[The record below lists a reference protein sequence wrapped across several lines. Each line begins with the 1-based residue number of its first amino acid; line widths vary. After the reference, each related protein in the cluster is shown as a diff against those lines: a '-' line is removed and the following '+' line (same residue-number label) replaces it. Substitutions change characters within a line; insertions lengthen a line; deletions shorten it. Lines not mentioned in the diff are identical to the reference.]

1 MTKIICLGDS
11 FTQGYLVE
19 DKNYTRFL
27 EKAGFLVRNLGVN
40 GSTTEEMLER
50 YRRFKAEEREDI
62 LVVFGGTN
70 DFLNGISAQFAYKN
84 LKSILD
90 MSNVSK
96 KILIIPSYVEEE
108 SIFPVYR
115 MTNDKIDLLYEIFK
129 EDLSNR
135 KDFYIIDARKIQ
147 GRFIDGIHL
156 ASDFH
161 EKLMEEILRI
171 IND

>member
-27 EKAGFLVRNLGVN
+27 EKACFLVRNLGVN
-40 GSTTEEMLER
+40 GSTTEEMLVR
-50 YRRFKAEEREDI
+50 YKRFKAEEREDI
-62 LVVFGGTN
+62 LVIFGGTN

-90 MSNVSK
+90 MSDVSK

-108 SIFPVYR
+108 SIFPAYKI
-115 MTNDKIDLLYEIFK
+115 TNQKIDLLYEIFK
-129 EDLSNR
+129 EDLSHM
-135 KDFYIIDARKIQ
+135 KDFNMIDARKIE

-161 EKLMEEILRI
+161 EKLTEEILRI

>member
-1 MTKIICLGDS
+1 MTEIICLGDS

-40 GSTTEEMLER
+40 GSTTEEMLAR
-50 YRRFKAEEREDI
+50 YKRFKAEEDDDI

-70 DFLNGISAQFAYKN
+70 DFLNAISAEFAYKN

-96 KILIIPSYVEEE
+96 KS
-108 SIFPVYR
+108 
-115 MTNDKIDLLYEIFK
+115 
-129 EDLSNR
+129 
-135 KDFYIIDARKIQ
+135 
-147 GRFIDGIHL
+147 
-156 ASDFH
+156 SD
-161 EKLMEEILRI
+161 
-171 IND
+171 NP

>member
-50 YRRFKAEEREDI
+50 YKRFKAEEDDDI

-70 DFLNGISAQFAYKN
+70 DFFFFFFAEFAYKN

-90 MSNVSK
+90 MSNVS
-96 KILIIPSYVEEE
+96 
-108 SIFPVYR
+108 
-115 MTNDKIDLLYEIFK
+115 
-129 EDLSNR
+129 
-135 KDFYIIDARKIQ
+135 
-147 GRFIDGIHL
+147 
-156 ASDFH
+156 
-161 EKLMEEILRI
+161 
-171 IND
+171 

>member
-40 GSTTEEMLER
+40 GSTTEEMLARYKRFER
-50 YRRFKAEEREDI
+50 EEREDI

-70 DFLNGISAQFAYKN
+70 DFLNGISAEFAYKN

-108 SIFPVYR
+108 SIFPVYE
-115 MTNDKIDLLYEIFK
+115 MTNDKIDLLYELFE
-129 EDLSNR
+129 EDITNR
-135 KDFYIIDARKIQ
+135 EDSYMVDTRKIE

-161 EKLMEEILRI
+161 EKLTEEILRI

>member
-1 MTKIICLGDS
+1 
-11 FTQGYLVE
+11 
-19 DKNYTRFL
+19 
-27 EKAGFLVRNLGVN
+27 
-40 GSTTEEMLER
+40 
-50 YRRFKAEEREDI
+50 
-62 LVVFGGTN
+62 
-70 DFLNGISAQFAYKN
+70 
-84 LKSILD
+84 
-90 MSNVSK
+90 
-96 KILIIPSYVEEE
+96 
-108 SIFPVYR
+108 

>member
-40 GSTTEEMLER
+40 GSTTEEMLAR
-50 YRRFKAEEREDI
+50 YKRFKAEEREDI

-108 SIFPVYR
+108 SVFPVYK
-115 MTNDKIDLLYEIFK
+115 MTNQKIDVLFELFRK
-129 EDLSNR
+129 DLSHM
-135 KDFYIIDARKIQ
+135 KDSYIIDARKIK

-161 EKLMEEILRI
+161 ERLTEEILRI

>member
-40 GSTTEEMLER
+40 GSTTEEMLAR
-50 YRRFKAEEREDI
+50 YKRFKAEKDDDT

-70 DFLNGISAQFAYKN
+70 DFLNGISAEFAYKN
-84 LKSILD
+84 LKSILN

-96 KILIIPSYVEEE
+96 KVLIIPSYVEEE
-108 SIFPVYR
+108 SIFPAYK

-129 EDLSNR
+129 EDLSHM
-135 KDFYIIDARKIQ
+135 KDTYMIDARKVQ

-161 EKLMEEILRI
+161 EKLTEEILST

>member
-50 YRRFKAEEREDI
+50 YKRFEAEEREDV

-70 DFLNGISAQFAYKN
+70 DFLNGISAQFAYEN
-84 LKSILD
+84 LKSILE
-90 MSNVSK
+90 MSDVSK

-108 SIFPVYR
+108 SIFPAYK
-115 MTNDKIDLLYEIFK
+115 MTNDKIDLFYEIFK
-129 EDLSNR
+129 EDLSYR
-135 KDFYIIDARKIQ
+135 KDTYMIDSRKIE

-161 EKLMEEILRI
+161 EKLTKEILRI
-171 IND
+171 VND